1 VTVLASHP
9 LLTGGSQAC
18 SSWGTRTG
26 ARPGWG
32 IDIKTKEEA
41 MTWKVRTFGILT
53 AAAVF
58 AALALAGGADWL
70 N

>member
-1 VTVLASHP
+1 
-9 LLTGGSQAC
+9 
-18 SSWGTRTG
+18 
-26 ARPGWG
+26 
-32 IDIKTKEEA
+32 